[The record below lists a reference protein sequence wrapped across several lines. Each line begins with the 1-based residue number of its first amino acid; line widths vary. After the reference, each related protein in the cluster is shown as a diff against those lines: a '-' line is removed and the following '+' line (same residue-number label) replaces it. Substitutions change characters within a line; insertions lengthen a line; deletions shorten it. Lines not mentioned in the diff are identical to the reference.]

1 MNYSNPQ
8 IWFIIG
14 VLAIGTYLIRFSFL
28 GIIGDRPMPP
38 LVLKL
43 LRFTPVAVLPGMVAP
58 LAIWPAATDGVFDA
72 PRFLAATA
80 SLVVGYYT
88 RSAIW
93 AIFGGVGVLYAG
105 LFVTGQF

>member
-1 MNYSNPQ
+1 MNYTDPQ
-8 IWFIIG
+8 IWFIIC

-28 GIIGDRPMPP
+28 GIIGDRDMPP

-58 LAIWPAATDGVFDA
+58 LAFWPEATSGVFDP
-72 PRFLAATA
+72 PRFIAAVAT
-80 SLVVGYYT
+80 LIIGYIF

-93 AIFGGVGVLYAG
+93 AIFGGVAVLYAG
-105 LFVTGQF
+105 LYLTGQF